1 MDAGADCSSGEA
13 AGVDVSPVWELPLL
27 LHWLL
32 HLYLAPEDV
41 QALKLG

>member
-1 MDAGADCSSGEA
+1 MDAGAGRSSGEA
-13 AGVDVSPVWELPLL
+13 AGVDVPPVWELPL
-27 LHWLL
+27 LL